1 VGVFVIILGLAVLVM
16 AIVVLPGACLLTAL
30 RQEPMVVWGAGPTVT
45 VLLVAVLTEV
55 FGRIGVPW
63 GPLTGIGSLS
73 LIAVGALGMGLIRG
87 GEPRS
92 GVKTAAIGMW
102 REGHRVLV
110 LAAIPVLLQVC
121 FITRAM
127 GRPGALL
134 QNHDVMFH
142 LNLIELMRSTGWA
155 SSLGASAA
163 ISGGSFYPSVFHAV
177 AVLLTGVT
185 DVPTAF
191 NATLVGV
198 GICLTIVE
206 VVVLVRAY
214 DGRTMACLVAGA
226 ACASTMW
233 TPFLLFFNGQTPTGL
248 AIALLPGAL
257 AAMEKAFRTYGLRG
271 RLVLVA
277 CLSLGAG
284 CAHPGGGQVLIVL
297 ACVMAPTGRL
307 IARSESGSAEIAK
320 PALRSRVLVGAAGLL
335 ILALMMANAQLQRMA
350 AFPREPRT
358 LLQRVELAL
367 FLTPREGRAWDYA
380 WFLLLAGLGLIALG
394 RERSRRLL
402 VLAWSVCAALIVL
415 AQSAVAPLA
424 ILFIA
429 VALVIATWRR
439 DAGVLGP
446 AAVLGGILALEEWAF
461 LSGWSFGWLRLQ
473 LMAVP
478 WGMLMAG
485 YVLGTLRAG
494 VGRLAFRRA
503 TAWVV
508 LIATL
513 VPLPVAWWATTDP
526 RLAREEQQ
534 AVEVARSGQYATQ
547 AQVAAYLD
555 SLDLPEGSVITDTT
569 YSFPIVLAS
578 RRPRQFVITPDRD
591 FREKLDDPITGRVRY
606 ALVTDPQRSPAD
618 AIAARFPGIHENGAG
633 VANLERQ
640 WVDGCGVAWRLY
652 AFATP

>member
-1 VGVFVIILGLAVLVM
+1 MGVFVIILGLAVLVM

-63 GPLTGIGSLS
+63 GPLTGIGSFS

-297 ACVMAPTGRL
+297 ACVMALTGRL

-424 ILFIA
+424 A
-429 VALVIATWRR
+429 VTGAWWGDYNRY
-439 DAGVLGP
+439 
-446 AAVLGGILALEEWAF
+446 LAL
-461 LSGWSFGWLRLQ
+461 
-473 LMAVP
+473 MALLV
-478 WGMLMAG
+478 GALAG
-485 YVLGTLRAG
+485 LGTQSAIDWASRHRAG
-494 VGRLAFRRA
+494 VPASAALAVISLVITLSQVPSNRMWVQRGYDSAFLVHPAWLGDGERRDMETTDRFVFDDAVVYGAPQTGAGLVGVLTGGRSVHGSVGSPSDPRQDYLAWHFRDLHTDPEVCAIIRQEGGTPLFYDDS
-503 TAWVV
+503 TASSDEIGESYPGYLDVDTSTGFIP
-508 LIATL
+508 IATL
-513 VPLPVAWWATTDP
+513 DTATVY
-526 RLAREEQQ
+526 R
-534 AVEVARSGQYATQ
+534 
-547 AQVAAYLD
+547 
-555 SLDLPEGSVITDTT
+555 IT
-569 YSFPIVLAS
+569 AC
-578 RRPRQFVITPDRD
+578 
-591 FREKLDDPITGRVRY
+591 EK
-606 ALVTDPQRSPAD
+606 
-618 AIAARFPGIHENGAG
+618 
-633 VANLERQ
+633 
-640 WVDGCGVAWRLY
+640 
-652 AFATP
+652 

>member
-297 ACVMAPTGRL
+297 ACVMALTGRL

-424 ILFIA
+424 A
-429 VALVIATWRR
+429 VTGAWWGDYNRY
-439 DAGVLGP
+439 
-446 AAVLGGILALEEWAF
+446 LAL
-461 LSGWSFGWLRLQ
+461 
-473 LMAVP
+473 MALLV
-478 WGMLMAG
+478 GALAG
-485 YVLGTLRAG
+485 LGTQSAIDWASRHRAG
-494 VGRLAFRRA
+494 VPASAALAVISLVITLSQVPPNRMWVQRGYDSAFLVHPAWLGDGERRDMETTDRFVFDDAVVYGAPQTGAGLVGVLTGGRSVHGSVGSPSDPRQDYLAWHFRDLHTDPEVCAIIRQEGGTPLFYDDS
-503 TAWVV
+503 TASSDEIGESYPGYLDVDTSTGFIP
-508 LIATL
+508 IATL
-513 VPLPVAWWATTDP
+513 DTATVY
-526 RLAREEQQ
+526 R
-534 AVEVARSGQYATQ
+534 
-547 AQVAAYLD
+547 
-555 SLDLPEGSVITDTT
+555 IT
-569 YSFPIVLAS
+569 AC
-578 RRPRQFVITPDRD
+578 
-591 FREKLDDPITGRVRY
+591 EK
-606 ALVTDPQRSPAD
+606 
-618 AIAARFPGIHENGAG
+618 
-633 VANLERQ
+633 
-640 WVDGCGVAWRLY
+640 
-652 AFATP
+652 

>member
-1 VGVFVIILGLAVLVM
+1 MGVFVIILGLAVLVM

-277 CLSLGAG
+277 CRSLGAG

-297 ACVMAPTGRL
+297 ACVMALTGRL

-350 AFPREPRT
+350 SFPREPRT
-358 LLQRVELAL
+358 LLQRIELAL

-424 ILFIA
+424 A
-429 VALVIATWRR
+429 VTGAWWGDYNRY
-439 DAGVLGP
+439 
-446 AAVLGGILALEEWAF
+446 LAL
-461 LSGWSFGWLRLQ
+461 
-473 LMAVP
+473 MALLV
-478 WGMLMAG
+478 GALAG
-485 YVLGTLRAG
+485 LGTQSAIDWASRHRAG
-494 VGRLAFRRA
+494 VPASAALAVISLVITLSQVPPNRMWVQRGYDSAFLVHPAWLGDGERRDMETTDRFVFDDAVVYGAPQTGAGLVGVLTGGRSVHGSVGSPSDPRQDYLAWHFRDLHTDPEVCAIIRQEGGTPLFYDDS
-503 TAWVV
+503 TANSDEIGESYPGYLDVDTSTGFIP
-508 LIATL
+508 IATL
-513 VPLPVAWWATTDP
+513 DTATVY
-526 RLAREEQQ
+526 R
-534 AVEVARSGQYATQ
+534 
-547 AQVAAYLD
+547 
-555 SLDLPEGSVITDTT
+555 IT
-569 YSFPIVLAS
+569 AC
-578 RRPRQFVITPDRD
+578 
-591 FREKLDDPITGRVRY
+591 EK
-606 ALVTDPQRSPAD
+606 
-618 AIAARFPGIHENGAG
+618 
-633 VANLERQ
+633 
-640 WVDGCGVAWRLY
+640 
-652 AFATP
+652 

>member
-1 VGVFVIILGLAVLVM
+1 MGVFVIILGLAVLVM

-198 GICLTIVE
+198 GICLIIVE

-297 ACVMAPTGRL
+297 ACVMALTGGL

-424 ILFIA
+424 A
-429 VALVIATWRR
+429 VTGAWWGDYNRY
-439 DAGVLGP
+439 
-446 AAVLGGILALEEWAF
+446 LAL
-461 LSGWSFGWLRLQ
+461 
-473 LMAVP
+473 MALLV
-478 WGMLMAG
+478 GALAG
-485 YVLGTLRAG
+485 LGTQSAIDWASRHRAG
-494 VGRLAFRRA
+494 VPASAALAVISLVITLSQVPSNRMWVQRGYDSAFLVHPAWLGDGERRDMETTDRFVFDDAVVYGAPQTGAGLVGVLTGGRSVHGSVGSPSDPRQDYLAWHFRDLHTDPEVCAIIRQEGGTPLFYDDS
-503 TAWVV
+503 TASSDEIGESYPGYLDVDTSTGFIP
-508 LIATL
+508 IATL
-513 VPLPVAWWATTDP
+513 DTATVY
-526 RLAREEQQ
+526 R
-534 AVEVARSGQYATQ
+534 
-547 AQVAAYLD
+547 
-555 SLDLPEGSVITDTT
+555 IT
-569 YSFPIVLAS
+569 AC
-578 RRPRQFVITPDRD
+578 
-591 FREKLDDPITGRVRY
+591 EK
-606 ALVTDPQRSPAD
+606 
-618 AIAARFPGIHENGAG
+618 
-633 VANLERQ
+633 
-640 WVDGCGVAWRLY
+640 
-652 AFATP
+652 